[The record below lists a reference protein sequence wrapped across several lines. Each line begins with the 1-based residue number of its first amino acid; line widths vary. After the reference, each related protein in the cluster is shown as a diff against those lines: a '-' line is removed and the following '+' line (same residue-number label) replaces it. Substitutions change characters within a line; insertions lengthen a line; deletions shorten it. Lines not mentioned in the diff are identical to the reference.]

1 MLVYADL
8 DEIIKGKRGMLSGID
23 KCLKTQCLVSAVALI
38 YSTIDALS
46 ALTRPINLPDTTQKY
61 FIDWVRE
68 YMDPDNSLRCTASDL
83 YGARCGVLHNY
94 GSDSRKRRE
103 GEAKALIYKWRNGPD
118 PDPKR
123 KVPLSKDAITII
135 VEDLRDSLERGI
147 NNFYEAI
154 ERKPELKKIV
164 DRHQKEL
171 LCYKP
176 WRSIPIHTA
185 A

>member
-1 MLVYADL
+1 MLVDADL
-8 DEIIKGKRGMLSGID
+8 DEIITGKRGMLSGID
-23 KCLKTQCLVSAVALI
+23 GCLETQCLVSAVALI

-46 ALTRPINLPDTTQKY
+46 ALTRPIDVPDTTQEI
-61 FIDWVRE
+61 FTNWVRE

-94 GSDSRKRRE
+94 GSDSRKRRK
-103 GEAKALIYKWRNGPD
+103 GEAKELIYKWRNGPD

-123 KVPLSKDAITII
+123 KVPLPKDATTII
-135 VEDLRDSLERGI
+135 VEDLRDALQHGI

-154 ERKPELKKIV
+154 ARTPELKKIV
-164 DRHQKEL
+164 DHHEKEL

-176 WRSIPIHTA
+176 WRSIPIHIA